1 MSIKSTLVCIHCMP
15 SELEMFERF
24 MVQYR
29 KALSHLDENDD
40 VTIRA
45 TLNLNPELTDWEGS
59 ELKQDYFVERFN
71 KLFDGIKNIND
82 IVLDTSIWGTT
93 QQKRESIDLGYDQLI
108 FCDTDIMLHEYLL
121 KYQLNVSYQLDGM
134 YIVSPSIPRW
144 WDESWDIITHS
155 DYMDSPLG
163 CAHSVEAVELAY
175 TQPVDNVQVRYV
187 PNLKFGCGMHTLYST
202 SFWQFV
208 EIPLEFGGYGP
219 EDTYGMTAGQMAVRE
234 GYQIN
239 QVVLDG
245 IYITEDTINRIP
257 TYFDKIKPI
266 DRKREFYSKAESFA
280 RDVLIKFAHKMIKN
294 NPNN

>member
-1 MSIKSTLVCIHCMP
+1 
-15 SELEMFERF
+15 

-29 KALSHLDENDD
+29 KALSYLDGNDD
-40 VTIRA
+40 VTIRV
-45 TLNLNPELTDWEGS
+45 TLNLNPELTDWEAS
-59 ELKQDYFVERFN
+59 ELKQDYFIERFN

-134 YIVSPSIPRW
+134 YIVSPAIPRW
-144 WDESWDIITHS
+144 WDESWDSITHS
-155 DYMDSPLG
+155 DYIDSPLG
-163 CAHSVEAVELAY
+163 CAHTKEMVEMAY
-175 TQPVDNVQVRYV
+175 TQPVDDVQVRYV

-219 EDTYGMTAGQMAVRE
+219 EDTYGMTAGQMAIRE

-245 IYITEDTINRIP
+245 IYITEDNINRIP
-257 TYFDKIKPI
+257 KYIDKIKPI
-266 DRKREFYSKAESFA
+266 DRKREFYHKAESFA
-280 RDVLIKFAHKMIKN
+280 IETLIRFATKMIKN